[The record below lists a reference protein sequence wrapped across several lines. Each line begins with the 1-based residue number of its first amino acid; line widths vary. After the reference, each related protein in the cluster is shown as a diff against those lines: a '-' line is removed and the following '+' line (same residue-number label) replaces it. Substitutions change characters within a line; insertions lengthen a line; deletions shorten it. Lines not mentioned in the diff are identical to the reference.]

1 MNDVTLSCNYVTPSG
16 CFVAH
21 LCLMKITYSNRAI
34 MNKILIVFLIVGA
47 LLAGCKSAQKGQ
59 TSGNNK
65 TGMNKTEK
73 GAVIGASSGAVV
85 GGIIGNRSKNTA
97 LGAILGAAVGGT
109 VGAVIGNKMDK
120 QAKKM
125 EEDLGGT
132 ATVERVG
139 EGIKLTFDSQL
150 LFDFGKSNL
159 KEANKSDLRKFAE
172 TLKEYPETNLLV
184 VGHTDNVGSNSFN
197 QTLSKKRAAAVSN
210 FLASLG
216 VYNSRLETMG
226 KGESQPITSNE
237 TEESRSQN
245 RRVEIAIYANEKM
258 KSAAKKEAGK

>member
-1 MNDVTLSCNYVTPSG
+1 
-16 CFVAH
+16 
-21 LCLMKITYSNRAI
+21 
-34 MNKILIVFLIVGA
+34 MNKMFFA
-47 LLAGCKSAQKGQ
+47 LVIPLALFVGCKTAESSKSAG
-59 TSGNNK
+59 K

-73 GAVIGASSGAVV
+73 GAVVGASSGAVV

-97 LGAILGAAVGGT
+97 LGAILGAVVGGS

-125 EEDLGGT
+125 QEDLGGT

-159 KEANKSDLRKFAE
+159 KESNKSDLKQFAS
-172 TLKEYPETNLLV
+172 TLKEYPDTELLI

-197 QTLSKKRAAAVSN
+197 QSLSKRRASAVSN
-210 FLASLG
+210 QLSAFG
-216 VYNSRLETMG
+216 VGYSRLRTLG
-226 KGESQPITSNE
+226 KGENQPITSNE
-237 TEESRSQN
+237 SEESRSQN
-245 RRVEIAIYANEKM
+245 RRVEIAIYANSEM
-258 KSAAKKEAGK
+258 KSSAKQEAGNK

>member
-1 MNDVTLSCNYVTPSG
+1 MRKTIFALILSLA
-16 CFVAH
+16 F
-21 LCLMKITYSNRAI
+21 
-34 MNKILIVFLIVGA
+34 F
-47 LLAGCKSAQKGQ
+47 AGCKSSQKSQ
-59 TSGNNK
+59 SGDK
-65 TGMNKTEK
+65 TGINKTEK
-73 GAVIGASSGAVV
+73 GAIIGASSGAVV
-85 GGIIGNRSKNTA
+85 GGIIGNKSKNTA

-125 EEDLGGT
+125 EEDLAGT

-159 KEANKSDLRKFAE
+159 KESNKDDLKRLSE
-172 TLKEYPETNLLV
+172 TLKEYPDTELLV

-210 FLASLG
+210 YLAALG
-216 VYNSRLETMG
+216 IYNRRLEIQG

-237 TEESRSQN
+237 TDVSRSQN

-258 KSAAKKEAGK
+258 KAVAKQEAGQ

>member
-1 MNDVTLSCNYVTPSG
+1 MS
-16 CFVAH
+16 
-21 LCLMKITYSNRAI
+21 KIFFSLI
-34 MNKILIVFLIVGA
+34 MSLA
-47 LLAGCKSAQKGQ
+47 LLAGCKSAANSQ
-59 TSGNNK
+59 SGTK

-73 GAVIGASSGAVV
+73 GAIIGASSGAVV
-85 GGIIGNRSKNTA
+85 GGIIGNKSKNTA

-125 EEDLGGT
+125 QEDLGET

-159 KEANKSDLRKFAE
+159 KESNKSDLKKFAA
-172 TLKEYPETNLLV
+172 TLKEYPDTELLI

-210 FLASLG
+210 HLAVLG
-216 VYNSRLETMG
+216 VGKSRLATQG
-226 KGESQPITSNE
+226 KGETQPIVSND
-237 TEESRSQN
+237 TEDSRSQN
-245 RRVEIAIYANEKM
+245 RRVEIAIYASEKM
-258 KSAAKKEAGK
+258 KQDAGK